1 MIVPGFVLKLRQN
14 KTIRRGYGGNS
25 INKRSDGEIQNW
37 FLHNHS
43 NAVQRKKSPA
53 FRAGKN
59 WRVDE
64 DDFKK
69 FLQERSAKYKG

>member
-1 MIVPGFVLKLRQN
+1 MAILSTEEVMKKFKIGSFS
-14 KTIRRGYGGNS
+14 TILMLFREKN
-25 INKRSDGEIQNW
+25 
-37 FLHNHS
+37 
-43 NAVQRKKSPA
+43 SPA

-69 FLQERSAKYKG
+69 FLQERSAQYKG